1 MRIEL
6 SSEDLA
12 TSRFAVSPLFELMG
26 VLRVLSGMSRGY
38 PTRAWVRR
46 LAPVYDEVRRDARFG
61 VLLALQGG
69 AYNAGFITPPPH
81 SMAQTFADD
90 LATVR
95 ATPLT
100 LAREEIKRC
109 SEARPVTDSG
119 IRGMLGSVEIVDLIA
134 DALDLAW
141 SRLLAPDWPRIRSAY
156 ERDVTAHGAMLG
168 RVGWAKT
175 LSELHPRIRWQA
187 GGIELAR
194 CAPDQ
199 RLTPSRGLLLV
210 PSAFVWPG
218 FAIYAD
224 DPWPCTLVYPAGHR
238 SAFDSA
244 VDDRASALARLM
256 GKTRARLLYELR
268 EPTTTSQ
275 LAAGLSLS
283 VGAVG
288 DHLAILYQA
297 GLLDRSRAGYRVLY
311 RRTPLGDSLV
321 AEATDDAAMPS
332 EPE

>member
-6 SSEDLA
+6 SSEELA

-38 PTRAWVRR
+38 PAQSWIRR
-46 LAPVYDEVRRDARFG
+46 LTPVYDELRRDAGFG

-69 AYNAGFITPPPH
+69 AYNASFITPPPH

-90 LATVR
+90 LAAVR

-100 LAREEIKRC
+100 LAREEIRRC
-109 SEARPVTDSG
+109 SRTRPVTDSG
-119 IRGMLGSVEIVDLIA
+119 VRGMLASAEIVSLVV
-134 DALDLAW
+134 DALEHAW
-141 SRLLAPDWPRIRSAY
+141 ERLLAPDWPRIRSAY

-168 RVGWAKT
+168 RAGWAKT
-175 LSELHPRIRWQA
+175 LNDLHPRIRWQQ

-218 FAIYAD
+218 LAVYAD

-238 SAFDSA
+238 SAFASEGG
-244 VDDRASALARLM
+244 DRASALARLM
-256 GKTRARLLYELR
+256 GRTRARLLHELR

-288 DHLAILYQA
+288 DHLAILHQA
-297 GLLDRSRAGYRVLY
+297 GLVDRSRAGYRVLY
-311 RRTPLGDSLV
+311 RRTSLGESLV
-321 AEATDDAAMPS
+321 AAMPS
-332 EPE
+332 APG